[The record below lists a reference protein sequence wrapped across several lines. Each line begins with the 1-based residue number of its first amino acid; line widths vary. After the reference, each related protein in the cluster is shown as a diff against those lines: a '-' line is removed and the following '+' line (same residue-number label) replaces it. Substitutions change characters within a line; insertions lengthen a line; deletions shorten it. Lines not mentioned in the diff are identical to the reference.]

1 MNNFEASSFRCFC
14 GSLFCERY
22 VALRCP
28 DRRAGT
34 LVMSCLPFFFSKPAG
49 SRDRR
54 DVSKLSSVPAVFPH
68 PLFIVRDI
76 KAENRTFFPCLFSPL
91 KSCAEMGRP
100 IPAKRIS
107 RQPESS
113 EAGFMKRALQKDQS
127 FCKRLGRSIF
137 CHDSSCTLLSSRTL
151 L

>member
-1 MNNFEASSFRCFC
+1 
-14 GSLFCERY
+14 
-22 VALRCP
+22 
-28 DRRAGT
+28 
-34 LVMSCLPFFFSKPAG
+34 
-49 SRDRR
+49 
-54 DVSKLSSVPAVFPH
+54 
-68 PLFIVRDI
+68 
-76 KAENRTFFPCLFSPL
+76 
-91 KSCAEMGRP
+91 MGRP